1 MEITSGEK
9 WKTLLKATSFFSP
22 FDDAELDEFLKFG
35 EGRKYRMHEY
45 VIREKDPSSR
55 LYIIL
60 RGRVSIVKDSAMQN
74 KTQIGTLEAG
84 YVIGEIATL
93 LKEKRTATII
103 ASEETFM
110 FTLESALIE
119 NMSQKA
125 QTKFYKQLAIYLAK
139 KLKAISLTTA
149 QQTIW
154 LSDWYKEHDRGF

>member
-1 MEITSGEK
+1 MEATSDNK
-9 WKTLLKATSFFSP
+9 WKALLKATGFFSP
-22 FDDAELDEFLKFG
+22 FDDSELEELLKFG

-45 VIREKDPSSR
+45 IIREKDPSSR

-60 RGRVSIVKDSAMQN
+60 HGRVSIVKDSAMQN

-93 LKEKRTATII
+93 LNERRTATII

-110 FTLESALIE
+110 FTMESALIE
-119 NMSQKA
+119 QLSPKA
-125 QTKFYKQLAIYLAK
+125 QIKFYKQLAIYLAK
-139 KLKAISLTTA
+139 KLKAISLTSA